1 MEPDKPLDKNPLS
14 RQQPAIE
21 PPRASFILKNA
32 ATEGTILNAETQRNA
47 EKRRETQ
54 RNAEKKNP
62 LRISLRTSAPSAL
75 NLRTL
80 RSNWGI
86 AVRRARRNAEKKNPL
101 RISGVWTFCGLES
114 SQSQRDCITQPGV
127 ARRALP
133 RVRAPRTN
141 YSPTRN
147 RLHPFPA
154 RMTLEAG
161 ANDATH
167 TGLLAYPARTQGSA
181 RCATLG

>member
-47 EKRRETQ
+47 EK
-54 RNAEKKNP
+54 KNP

-86 AVRRARRNAEKKNPL
+86 AVRRAQRNAEKRRETQRRRTLRESLDFGHSADWKAANPNGIASLSPGL
-101 RISGVWTFCGLES
+101 RAARYPGSVRPHFPNPEKG
-114 SQSQRDCITQPGV
+114 CI
-127 ARRALP
+127 L
-133 RVRAPRTN
+133 
-141 YSPTRN
+141 
-147 RLHPFPA
+147 
-154 RMTLEAG
+154 
-161 ANDATH
+161 
-167 TGLLAYPARTQGSA
+167 
-181 RCATLG
+181 